1 MNINK
6 NYRFDNFKINKDNR
20 FAFNLASIVA
30 KQPGKKYIPL
40 FISGNKKDRT
50 HLMNAVANYVIEV
63 FNYNVLYVNATEINS
78 IASNVDLLLIDELE
92 CLSIKDEIKLIE
104 IIKAFQSNKK
114 QVVLGSDETLDE
126 LNVSDKL
133 KTVIN
138 WGISVNIKQ

>member
-30 KQPGKKYIPL
+30 KQPGKNYIPL
-40 FISGNKKDRT
+40 FISENKKDRT
-50 HLMNAVANYVIEV
+50 HLMNAIANYVIEV

-78 IASNVDLLLIDELE
+78 IASNVDLLLIDEFE

-114 QVVLGSDETLDE
+114 QVVLGSNKTLDE
-126 LNVSDKL
+126 LNVNDKL
-133 KTVIN
+133 KAVIN

>member
-30 KQPGKKYIPL
+30 KQPGKNYIPL

-50 HLMNAVANYVIEV
+50 HLMNAIVNYVIEV

-78 IASNVDLLLIDELE
+78 IASNVDLLLIDEFE

-114 QVVLGSDETLDE
+114 QVVLGSNKTLDE
-126 LNVSDKL
+126 LNVNDKL
-133 KTVIN
+133 KAVIN